1 MRFASGFAHLED
13 GVDLESAA
21 SSINGMMIDGC
32 EVHCS
37 VALPP
42 EGQTL

>member
-1 MRFASGFAHLED
+1 MRFASGYVHLED
-13 GVDLESAA
+13 GTDLEAA
-21 SSINGMMIDGC
+21 AYAINGMMIDGC

-42 EGQTL
+42 EGETL